1 MTQIT
6 LPNEK
11 EKRAVALSSV
21 VAAIF
26 LTLFKLVVGLL
37 THSLGILAEALH
49 SGLDLIAALVTYFAV
64 RVSDHPPDDKHQY
77 GHGKIENF
85 SALIETILLLIT
97 SIWIIYEAIIRLFV
111 ESVEIDAN
119 NWAFGVMVISIV
131 VDIGRS
137 RALFRVAHKYNSQAL
152 EADALHFSTDIWSS
166 SVVIGGLFL
175 VKLSESLGSKWS
187 WLNKGDA
194 VAAFFVAIIVIYV
207 SIQLGK
213 RAVVVLL
220 DTAPPGLAPSIVET
234 ARKVSGVQ
242 NVLAVRVRQ
251 AGATFFADLTIVVD
265 PQKSLGEAHAIAEVV
280 EKSIRSQIKSCE
292 VLVHVDPDISS
303 LGGDVP

>member
-77 GHGKIENF
+77 G
-85 SALIETILLLIT
+85 TILLLIT